1 MLLSDNEIRNLAND
15 LIEGFDDSR
24 LGSIS
29 YDLETEDFCIGN
41 GVRSITLK
49 PLDSVFVRS
58 KEKIKLPNDLIARVV
73 LRNSRLRQGIA
84 LDAPVYQPGH
94 RTRVFF
100 RITNFSNR
108 PITLA
113 NSKGIASA
121 EIHILLGTAGLH
133 DAKYQ

>member
-41 GVRSITLK
+41 GVRSRTLK

-58 KEKIKLPNDLIARVV
+58 KEASKRFDSK
-73 LRNSRLRQGIA
+73 SRPPQQQTQA
-84 LDAPVYQPGH
+84 GH
-94 RTRVFF
+94 R
-100 RITNFSNR
+100 
-108 PITLA
+108 
-113 NSKGIASA
+113 
-121 EIHILLGTAGLH
+121 LGCPCIPAWT
-133 DAKYQ
+133 

>member
-29 YDLETEDFCIGN
+29 YDLETADFCIGN

-58 KEKIKLPNDLIARVV
+58 KEKLNCPPAKAGGLGA
-73 LRNSRLRQGIA
+73 
-84 LDAPVYQPGH
+84 GH
-94 RTRVFF
+94 H
-100 RITNFSNR
+100 
-108 PITLA
+108 A
-113 NSKGIASA
+113 
-121 EIHILLGTAGLH
+121 
-133 DAKYQ
+133 